1 MAKMD
6 RLEEIKNIYTVD
18 STMYAEAF
26 KRSHIGWLIGEVERL
41 RETVTALSD
50 SERVR
55 DDV

>member
-1 MAKMD
+1 MD
-6 RLEEIKNIYTVD
+6 RLEEIKNIYAVD

-26 KRSHIGWLIGEVERL
+26 KRSHIGWLLGEVERL